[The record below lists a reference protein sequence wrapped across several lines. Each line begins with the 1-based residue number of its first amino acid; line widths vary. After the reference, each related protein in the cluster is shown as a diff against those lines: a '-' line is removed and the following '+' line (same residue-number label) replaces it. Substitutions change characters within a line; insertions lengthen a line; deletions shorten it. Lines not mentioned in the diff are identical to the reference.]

1 MSAVTMNISLT
12 EDLKSFVDVRVKARG
27 YSSYSEYVRDL
38 VRKDEERAK
47 EEQLKAL
54 IEEGL
59 QSGSAGDWDELRV
72 TFLADSGVTSTRH
85 RKA

>member
-1 MSAVTMNISLT
+1 MNISLT